1 MEQSLIR
8 PPRDVQLG
16 ELSAK
21 VFDILARYTAFPW
34 PVLKAQ
40 AYRMSAPPENLTPA
54 QLAGLVEHLVR
65 GVERFTSPETGSR
78 VRADLDALLRSC
90 T

>member
-1 MEQSLIR
+1 MEQSLIK
-8 PPRDVQLG
+8 PPRDVELG

-40 AYRMSAPPENLTPA
+40 AHRKSAPPEDLTPA
-54 QLAGLVEHLVR
+54 QLADLVEHLVR
-65 GVERFTSPETGSR
+65 GVERFTSPETGLR
-78 VRADLDALLRSC
+78 VRADLEALLRAYG
-90 T
+90 